1 MCYNVLHIIN
11 VQKMNAWHNP
21 LVPIIYILNF
31 LVLGSIIIFTVLFH
45 YNTKINLLSN
55 FIIIISMTAFFFKL
69 LYWYSIKKTAK
80 RNLSAVRASD
90 NQNNVKIYLLRLAFC
105 IFTYITPTYY
115 IAQQPSLVMSNHVV
129 SITLVIITIVA
140 IIGMFIE
147 RYLFFIE

>member
-1 MCYNVLHIIN
+1 
-11 VQKMNAWHNP
+11 MNAWHNP

-31 LVLGSIIIFTVLFH
+31 LVLGSIITFVVLFH
-45 YNTKINLLSN
+45 YNTKIILLAN
-55 FIIIISMTAFFFKL
+55 FITIIAMIALFLKL
-69 LYWYSIKKTAK
+69 LYWYSIKKPAK
-80 RNLSAVRASD
+80 SSLSAVRELD
-90 NQNNVKIYLLRLAFC
+90 NLKNTKVYLLRLAFC

-115 IAQQPSLVMSNHVV
+115 IAQQPNLVMSNHVV